1 MQGWGE
7 SDVDEIVAALE
18 YAYDHREQV
27 RQIGRRSREWLIERE
42 RTWQAHTRELK
53 SWILSL

>member
-1 MQGWGE
+1 
-7 SDVDEIVAALE
+7 VDEIVAALE

-42 RTWQAHTRELK
+42 RTWQAHARELK